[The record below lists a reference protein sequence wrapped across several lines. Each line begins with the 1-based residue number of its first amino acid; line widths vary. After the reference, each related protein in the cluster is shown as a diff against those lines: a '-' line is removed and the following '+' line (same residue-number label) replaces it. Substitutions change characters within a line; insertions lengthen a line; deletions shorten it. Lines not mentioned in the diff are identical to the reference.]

1 MNVCPPAESWRAYV
15 EDLLSPGDDQAHTEH
30 VRQCPACEAV
40 LAKLVAPL
48 PAPRADHAQLP
59 SPPEALVEGLRRLGA
74 EAFAGGDPA
83 SPDTW
88 PRPDGFEIRGVLGR
102 GGTGIVYRA
111 RQHDPGRE
119 VALKMIAAGE
129 RCPPGVARRLLFDA
143 ATAARVRH
151 DHVVRVFAV
160 GRHLGLPYV
169 VMELVGGGSLAQ
181 RVSELVARPRQAA
194 RLVASA
200 ARALHHA
207 HQLGVCHRDVKPGNI
222 LLRPRGPQDTAGGQP
237 PLAELDACVID
248 FGLARRTRRVVR
260 RPRSGVPVGTPGYTP
275 PEQIRS
281 ERPSPAV
288 DVYGLGA
295 VLYECLTGRPPARAA
310 TPFDTLL
317 RTLHEEPPRPAVF
330 NPHAPRELEAVCLK
344 CLEKEPHGRYES
356 AAALA
361 DDLERW
367 LRGEAVNV
375 GTVDS
380 RGRSW
385 WWSSPEHGHAGLP
398 APKRPRIGRRG
409 RRAPAG
415 EG

>member
-1 MNVCPPAESWRAYV
+1 MTRCPPAESWRAYV
-15 EDLLSPGDDQAHTEH
+15 EDLLGPAADQAHTEH

-40 LAKLVAPL
+40 LARLVAPL
-48 PAPRADHAQLP
+48 PAPRPDHAP
-59 SPPEALVEGLRRLGA
+59 APPDALVEGLRRLGA
-74 EAFAGGDPA
+74 EAFAVGDPA
-83 SPDTW
+83 APDTW
-88 PRPDGFEIRGVLGR
+88 PRPDGFEVRGVLGR

-111 RQHDPGRE
+111 WQNDPGRE

-143 ATAARVRH
+143 ATTARVRH

-181 RVSELVARPRQAA
+181 RLGDLVGDPRQAA

-222 LLRPRGPQDTAGGQP
+222 LLRVRGPHAAAGGQP

-248 FGLARRTRRVVR
+248 FGLAKRTRGVVR
-260 RPRSGVPVGTPGYTP
+260 RASPGVPVGTPGYTP

-317 RTLHEEPPRPAVF
+317 RTLHEKPDRPVVF
-330 NPHAPRELEAVCLK
+330 NPQVPRELEAVCLK
-344 CLEKEPHGRYES
+344 CLEKEPHDRYES

-361 DDLERW
+361 DDLEKW
-367 LRGEAVNV
+367 LRGEPLNL
-375 GTVDS
+375 GIVDS

-385 WWSSPEHGHAGLP
+385 WCGCPEQNPASS
-398 APKRPRIGRRG
+398 PKRPHFGRGG
-409 RRAPAG
+409 RRASAG
-415 EG
+415 EHG